1 MPAQPFIKRVG
12 ILPRRLTGYNLDYAR
27 VDIDADTLHPQS
39 GSRRRPD
46 QSGNVALTKGGRA
59 ARHL

>member
-1 MPAQPFIKRVG
+1 
-12 ILPRRLTGYNLDYAR
+12 LPWRLAGYNLDYAR

-46 QSGNVALTKGGRA
+46 QSGNVTLPEGAGA